1 MINYRRLLNSKEY
14 YAVTKKKN
22 QVYKRK
28 NTVNRKDTLDYKNRS
43 SRIPDTV
50 CKASMFIKFK

>member
-22 QVYKRK
+22 QVYYTR
-28 NTVNRKDTLDYKNRS
+28 TLLLNE
-43 SRIPDTV
+43 
-50 CKASMFIKFK
+50 